1 MSTRQPANSQ
11 DVADTYALG
20 HALPR
25 MPCDCQVQRI
35 TEFHHLTQLLQAVI
49 DAVQKA
55 VVLPPLLSRIFRSDD
70 REDEGNSFSFVLVRN
85 LLHWRL
91 PRHGDFLAG
100 DVLAVGEP
108 TVLDI
113 LACQAEDVV
122 ALHALGIDREQENV
136 ACEDDL
142 PWLAAQIKV
151 AQEFNLVERQ
161 SVPVFLDVV
170 AHVQAFKRVDVG
182 GKTVIYGKFI
192 NTLQITNIK
201 GNGVAPQLLVL
212 QPRVVVAH
220 QQGIEVLE
228 RHFVLA

>member
-1 MSTRQPANSQ
+1 
-11 DVADTYALG
+11 
-20 HALPR
+20 

-70 REDEGNSFSFVLVRN
+70 REDEGSSFSFVSVRN

-136 ACEDDL
+136 ACENNL
-142 PWLAAQIKV
+142 PWLAAQIKA
-151 AQEFNLVERQ
+151 AQAFNLVKRQ
-161 SVPVFLDVV
+161 SVPIFLDMV
-170 AHVQAFKRVDVG
+170 AHVQAFKRIDVG
-182 GKTVIYGKFI
+182 GKAVTDGKFI
-192 NTLQITNIK
+192 NTLQIPDIK
-201 GNGVAPQLLVL
+201 GNSVASQFLIF
-212 QPRVVVAH
+212 QPCVVVAH
-220 QQGIEVLE
+220 QQGVEVLE